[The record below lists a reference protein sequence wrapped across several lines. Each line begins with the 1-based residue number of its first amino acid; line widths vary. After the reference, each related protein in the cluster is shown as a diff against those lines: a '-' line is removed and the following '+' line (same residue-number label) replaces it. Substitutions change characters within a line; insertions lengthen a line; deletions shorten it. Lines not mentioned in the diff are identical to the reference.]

1 MVSEKR
7 NKVMKLN
14 KKNEVKKMGTREDWS
29 FNPEQILVEALKWK
43 KRKQESE
50 NQLKLN

>member
-1 MVSEKR
+1 MKLKTLQKYLKLKIVSEKR

-29 FNPEQILVEALKWK
+29 FNPE
-43 KRKQESE
+43 
-50 NQLKLN
+50 